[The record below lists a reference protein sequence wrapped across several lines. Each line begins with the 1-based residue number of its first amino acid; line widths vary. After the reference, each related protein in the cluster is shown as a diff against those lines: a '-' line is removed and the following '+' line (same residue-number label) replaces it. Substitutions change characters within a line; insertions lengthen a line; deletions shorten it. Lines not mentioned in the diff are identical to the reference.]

1 MLFRFERRPQSF
13 ANHSKLVPIYHLVA
27 FGILLVNLG
36 YAALLF
42 WRAPG
47 FAAGLGLAL
56 AFALLILFFAMRI
69 FALSVQDRV
78 IRLEERNRL
87 ERLLP
92 PDLRARIPELETAQL
107 VALRFA
113 GDGELVELVRAV
125 LAEKLVERRA
135 IKRRIRDWRPDY
147 ERC

>member
-1 MLFRFERRPQSF
+1 MMFRFERRPQSF
-13 ANHSKLVPIYHLVA
+13 ANHAKLVPIYHGLA
-27 FGILLVNLG
+27 FAILLVNLG
-36 YAALLF
+36 YGALQL
-42 WRAPG
+42 WRAPS

-56 AFALLILFFAMRI
+56 AFALLILFFAMRV
-69 FALSVQDRV
+69 FALAVQDRV
-78 IRLEERNRL
+78 IRLEERLRL

-92 PDLRARIPELETAQL
+92 ADLRARIPELQIPQL

-113 GDGELVELVRAV
+113 SDGELVELVRAV

>member
-1 MLFRFERRPQSF
+1 MFRFERRPQNY
-13 ANHSKLVPIYHLVA
+13 ANHAKLEPAYHLVA

-36 YAALLF
+36 WAALQL

-47 FAAGLGLAL
+47 FATGLQLAL
-56 AFALLILFFAMRI
+56 ALALLILFFAMRV
-69 FALSVQDRV
+69 FAIAVQDRV
-78 IRLEERNRL
+78 IRLEERLRL

-92 PDLRARIPELETAQL
+92 ADLRARIPELATPQL

-113 GDGELVELVRAV
+113 SDGELCELVRTV
-125 LAEKLVERRA
+125 LAEKLCDRRA
-135 IKRRIRDWRPDY
+135 IKQRIRHWRPDY

>member
-1 MLFRFERRPQSF
+1 MMFRFERRPQSF
-13 ANHSKLVPIYHLVA
+13 ANHGKLVPIYHVVA

-36 YAALLF
+36 YAALQL

-47 FAAGLGLAL
+47 FAAGLGLAMAL
-56 AFALLILFFAMRI
+56 ALLILFFAMRI

-78 IRLEERNRL
+78 IRLEERLRL

-92 PDLRARIPELETAQL
+92 ADLRARIPELSIPQL

-113 GDGELVELVRAV
+113 SDAELPELVRAV

-135 IKRRIRDWRPDY
+135 IKRRIREWRPDY